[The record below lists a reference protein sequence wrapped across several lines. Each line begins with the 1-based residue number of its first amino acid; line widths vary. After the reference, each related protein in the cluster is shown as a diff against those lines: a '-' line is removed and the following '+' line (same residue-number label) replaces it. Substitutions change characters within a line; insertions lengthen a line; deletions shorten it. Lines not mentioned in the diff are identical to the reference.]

1 MTMIR
6 IRKMTLVI
14 SLMYLLQMMKETIR
28 SDTNSLSLYL
38 IWLRFFS
45 LQNILKTKSRNLA
58 FLLIISFVLI
68 LIRMFDRHALFHAY
82 VSMKKSF
89 FLFTWK
95 NILSIFTT
103 IRENLS
109 TRKIWVWVIREN
121 RSTPKFYLPEVSVT
135 IAYVMSPPSL
145 LLYMTFVK
153 TVS

>member
-6 IRKMTLVI
+6 IRKMTMVI

-28 SDTNSLSLYL
+28 SDTNSLSSYL

-68 LIRMFDRHALFHAY
+68 LIRIFDRHALFHAY

>member
-6 IRKMTLVI
+6 IRKMTMVI

-45 LQNILKTKSRNLA
+45 LQNILKTRSRNLA

-68 LIRMFDRHALFHAY
+68 LIRIFDRHALFHAY

>member
-1 MTMIR
+1 MTM
-6 IRKMTLVI
+6 VI

-38 IWLRFFS
+38 LRVRFFL
-45 LQNILKTKSRNLA
+45 LQNILKTKRRNLA

-68 LIRMFDRHALFHAY
+68 LIRIFDRHALFHAY
-82 VSMKKSF
+82 VSMKESF

-95 NILSIFTT
+95 KIVSMFTN

-145 LLYMTFVK
+145 LLYMMFVK

>member
-6 IRKMTLVI
+6 IRKMTMVI

-68 LIRMFDRHALFHAY
+68 LIRIFDCHALFHAY

>member
-6 IRKMTLVI
+6 IRKMTMVI

-38 IWLRFFS
+38 LRVRFFL
-45 LQNILKTKSRNLA
+45 LQNILKTKRRNLA

-68 LIRMFDRHALFHAY
+68 LIRIFDRHALFHAY
-82 VSMKKSF
+82 VSMKESF

-95 NILSIFTT
+95 KIVSMFTN

-109 TRKIWVWVIREN
+109 TWKIWVWVIREN

-145 LLYMTFVK
+145 LLYMMFVK

>member
-6 IRKMTLVI
+6 IRKMTMVI

-38 IWLRFFS
+38 LRVRFFL
-45 LQNILKTKSRNLA
+45 LQNILKTKRRNLA

-68 LIRMFDRHALFHAY
+68 LIRIFDRHALFHAY
-82 VSMKKSF
+82 VSMKESF

-95 NILSIFTT
+95 KIVSMFTN

-145 LLYMTFVK
+145 LLYMMFVK

>member
-1 MTMIR
+1 MTIIR
-6 IRKMTLVI
+6 IRKMTMVI

-45 LQNILKTKSRNLA
+45 LQNILKTRSRNLA

-68 LIRMFDRHALFHAY
+68 LIRIFDRHALFHAY